1 MWSRFTKLAAAL
13 AVTAM
18 ALVNTPA
25 QAADLIVKYDQSQ
38 IIRLDRPVAEIIIG
52 NSTIADVAVQAP
64 TMLVVTGKTFGITN
78 VIILDAS
85 RQIIA
90 EHRIVVQRDE
100 VNIVTL
106 HAAAKRQSYNCTP
119 RCNPSLV
126 VGDDLNYF
134 ENVAKVSERK
144 IKFSEGATD
153 TGSGGQ

>member
-1 MWSRFTKLAAAL
+1 MWSKFAKLAAVAVV
-13 AVTAM
+13 AAVVTA
-18 ALVNTPA
+18 APVS
-25 QAADLIVKYDQSQ
+25 AADLIVKYDQSQ

-52 NSTIADVAVQAP
+52 NSTIADVSVQAP
-64 TMLVVTGKTFGITN
+64 QMLVVTGKTFGITN

-85 RQIIA
+85 RQTIA
-90 EHRIVVQRDE
+90 EHRIIVQRDE

-134 ENVAKVSERK
+134 ETVAKVSERK
-144 IKFSEGATD
+144 IKFSEGAND
-153 TGSGGQ
+153 ASGGGQ